1 MASSSDE
8 YRKAYTR
15 ATLEL
20 AELVSNQEKL
30 EKRKIQLRKTIE
42 SLAHLCES
50 DDIKIEP
57 SREAAGLLKI
67 STLADE
73 VRAVLASVHP
83 AWLTPH
89 RIKGELERLGHDLS
103 RYKNP
108 QSAIQMVL
116 KRMAE
121 SEDTQGQVMEDG
133 KTAYRHVSLAELFNM
148 HLGMGGT
155 DYAIQPGEDGLYRS
169 YVKKK

>member
-1 MASSSDE
+1 MDSPSK
-8 YRKAYTR
+8 YREAYAQATR
-15 ATLEL
+15 EL
-20 AELVSNQEKL
+20 AELVSTQGKL
-30 EKRKIQLRKTIE
+30 EKRKIELRKTIE
-42 SLAHLCES
+42 SLAGLCEG
-50 DDIKIEP
+50 DEVRIEP

-83 AWLTPH
+83 AWMTPH
-89 RIKGELERLGHDLS
+89 RIKGEVERLGHDLS

-116 KRMAE
+116 KRMVQ
-121 SEDTQGQVMEDG
+121 SEDTREQVMEDG
-133 KTAYRHVSLAELFNM
+133 KTAYRRVSLAEQFSIQ
-148 HLGMGGT
+148 LGVGGT

-169 YVKKK
+169 YVRSK